1 MVSTDLEVCAKVAKE
16 SRSEYTTP
24 LARAARLIECPR
36 RTANR
41 STKNYTSRFLLPL
54 PGGRVSKAKQNISI
68 AKQCVYTS
76 TGFFG
81 EFHVLHWFLSTQRHR
96 FHPGTGTNSVAD
108 DNFSDLDLV
117 PHSDYGRGPR

>member
-54 PGGRVSKAKQNISI
+54 PGGRVSKAKQNIPI
-68 AKQCVYTS
+68 AKPCVYTS

-81 EFHVLHWFLSTQRHR
+81 EFDVLHWFFSTQGHS
-96 FHPGTGTNSVAD
+96 FHAGIGTNPAPTTTSR
-108 DNFSDLDLV
+108 
-117 PHSDYGRGPR
+117 HYT

>member
-54 PGGRVSKAKQNISI
+54 PGGRVSKAKQNIPI
-68 AKQCVYTS
+68 AKPCVYTDRKS
-76 TGFFG
+76 TR
-81 EFHVLHWFLSTQRHR
+81 L
-96 FHPGTGTNSVAD
+96 NS
-108 DNFSDLDLV
+108 S
-117 PHSDYGRGPR
+117 HSQISYAVFCLKKKK

>member
-41 STKNYTSRFLLPL
+41 STKNYTSRFLLLL
-54 PGGRVSKAKQNISI
+54 PGGRVSKAKQNSPI
-68 AKQCVYTS
+68 AMPCVHTS
-76 TGFFG
+76 TGLFG
-81 EFHVLHWFLSTQRHR
+81 EFHVLHWVCATRGHSLHA
-96 FHPGTGTNSVAD
+96 GTG
-108 DNFSDLDLV
+108 
-117 PHSDYGRGPR
+117 

>member
-54 PGGRVSKAKQNISI
+54 PGGRVSKAKQNIPI
-68 AKQCVYTS
+68 AKPCVYTS

-81 EFHVLHWFLSTQRHR
+81 EFHVLHWFFWRQAIR
-96 FHPGTGTNSVAD
+96 FLLGTVIISVLAYH
-108 DNFSDLDLV
+108 LL
-117 PHSDYGRGPR
+117 